1 MMITQRKQVWKPDQK
16 YSMSVLYKMYK
27 MQLAE
32 LHLCF
37 LVCEG
42 GPLSRAEIGKPQVST
57 VRSVAVTELKPYRLM
72 FLKVGH

>member
-1 MMITQRKQVWKPDQK
+1 MWKPDQK
-16 YSMSVLYKMYK
+16 YSMSVLYKM
-27 MQLAE
+27 QLAK

-42 GPLSRAEIGKPQVST
+42 DPLLRREIGKPQVST

-72 FLKVGH
+72 FLKAGH